1 MAQQLGPEPGD
12 DAVGGAVRREV
23 PGAVQRGTGQHGQ
36 GGDDD
41 ARHHGA
47 ERGMVQQGPA
57 DHVGQG
63 DGLHDHEDGA
73 QRPHGHGDDRDPPQ
87 AGDPGRQLGVDQAGA
102 AGARGWCAHRLNDVS
117 FTSTARPVRPS
128 ATASRAVSASSQV
141 AAVRTPS
148 GRSATI
154 AVRTGTSPSA
164 PP

>member
-12 DAVGGAVRREV
+12 DAVGRAVCREV
-23 PGAVQRGTGQHGQ
+23 PGAVQCCAGQHGQ
-36 GGDDD
+36 RGDDY

-47 ERGMVQQGPA
+47 ERGMLQQGPA

-63 DGLHDHEDGA
+63 DGLHDDEDGA
-73 QRPHGHGDDRDPPQ
+73 QRRHGHGDDRDPPQ
-87 AGDPGRQLGVDQAGA
+87 AGHPGRQLGVDQAGA
-102 AGARGWCAHRLNDVS
+102 AGARGWCTHRLNDVF
-117 FTSTARPVRPS
+117 FTSTSRPVRPS

-154 AVRTGTSPSA
+154 AVRTGTSP
-164 PP
+164 PPPP